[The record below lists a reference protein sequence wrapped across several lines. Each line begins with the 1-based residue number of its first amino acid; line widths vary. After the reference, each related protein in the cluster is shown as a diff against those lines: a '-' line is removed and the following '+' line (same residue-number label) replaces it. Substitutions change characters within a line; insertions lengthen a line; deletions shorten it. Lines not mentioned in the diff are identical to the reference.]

1 MSFVIAI
8 VVLLAIFGVA
18 LYVKRKSDREDAA
31 FVEELEREIFGAPM
45 SLSVSIPVVSETTTA
60 APVKVTKKE
69 TKPAAKKAPAKKASK
84 KSKKTA

>member
-31 FVEELEREIFGAPM
+31 FVEELEREILGAPM

-60 APVKVTKKE
+60 APVKVTKAA
-69 TKPAAKKAPAKKASK
+69 TKPTAKKAPVKKAAK